1 MVDENKQGDAEI
13 DWLNAEIEGLQ
24 SHKPDALAEL
34 GVEVTFLPI
43 FCCCDGKT
51 INAQLKVEK
60 SQNLFS
66 ILPHTQKTR
75 IKLLL
80 FRLTELFL
88 RQNEESGHKLQV
100 LFLYFLELHITK
112 DQT

>member
-1 MVDENKQGDAEI
+1 MNMVDENKEGEAEI

-60 SQNLFS
+60 SQNVFS
-66 ILPHTQKTR
+66 TLPHAQKNR
-75 IKLLL
+75 IILLL
-80 FRLTELFL
+80 LHGFVLISSNIVPLSLTIKIINFV
-88 RQNEESGHKLQV
+88 R
-100 LFLYFLELHITK
+100 F
-112 DQT
+112 